1 MVISP
6 PLNYVIFRTSQKK
19 RGMHPAASYFLLANN
34 AAVIVIASL
43 YQEDNEAFMR
53 KISDQ
58 TILLAAV
65 LFLSFGLI
73 AYFSN

>member
-1 MVISP
+1 
-6 PLNYVIFRTSQKK
+6 
-19 RGMHPAASYFLLANN
+19 MHPVASYFLLANN

-43 YQEDNEAFMR
+43 YQEDKETFMR